1 MTESEIILLYLSGK
15 TTYDV
20 ADICKRS
27 QTFIMNILKKNNINR
42 RSTKSYTTIYI
53 PNENFFDII
62 DTEENAYFLGLMYA
76 DGNNYINKHHNYE
89 ISIKLQ
95 AQDKIIL
102 EKFRDLISPNS
113 KIKIAVD
120 KSTPNLH
127 YRLKVN
133 SKKISEQLCNLGCVP
148 NKSLILQFPTFIPN
162 KLIPHFI
169 RGYSDGDGS
178 IYKKQPTE
186 TGYINYCWQITSTIM
201 FNTYIK
207 NILEKELQIHFSQSL
222 SRPKTNN
229 ITTTLSVGGN
239 IQVMK
244 ALDWLYKDATI
255 YLPRK
260 YDKYIEF
267 KNYSSSSKSSAK
279 SKRLRKFKSSSLT
292 SASNKSLKVA
302 SSAKLNSVP

>member
-1 MTESEIILLYLSGK
+1 MIESEIISLYLSGK

-20 ADICKRS
+20 ADICQRS

-42 RSTKSYTTIYI
+42 RSTQSYTTIYI

-76 DGNNYINKHHNYE
+76 DGNNYIKHNNYE
-89 ISIKLQ
+89 VSIKLQ

-113 KIKIAVD
+113 IIKIATD
-120 KSTPNLH
+120 KSTLNLH
-127 YRLKVN
+127 YKLKIN
-133 SKKISEQLCNLGCVP
+133 SKKISNQLFNLGCMP
-148 NKSLILQFPTFIPN
+148 NKSLVLQFPDFIN
-162 KLIPHFI
+162 DKLLNHFI
-169 RGYSDGDGS
+169 RGYSDGDGC
-178 IYKKQPTE
+178 IYNKISTK
-186 TGYINYCWQITSTIM
+186 TGYINYCWQLTSTIM

-207 NILEKELQIHFSQSL
+207 NLLEQKLQIHFSQSL
-222 SRPKTNN
+222 SCPKTNN

-267 KNYSSSSKSSAK
+267 KNYSSSSKSSPK
-279 SKRLRKFKSSSLT
+279 SKRSRIFNSSSLT